1 MSRDEIVAIVD
12 EHNQIVGSASR
23 ARMRSE
29 GLRHRATYILVLDA
43 QDRLFVHRRTS
54 TKDVYPSHY
63 DIAAG
68 GVVLAGETY
77 AASAERELAEE
88 LGIDGTALK
97 PMFDFYYEDGL
108 CRVWGR
114 VFICRWD
121 GPIAMQA
128 EEIESGEFMQTTD
141 IIEMSRQK
149 PFTPDGLY
157 VLQRYLAT

>member
-12 EHNQIVGSASR
+12 KNNQIVGSASR
-23 ARMRSE
+23 ERMRAE
-29 GLRHRATYILVLDA
+29 GLRHRATYILVFDA
-43 QDRLFVHRRTS
+43 KNRMFVHRRTS
-54 TKDVYPSHY
+54 TKDVYPGHY

-88 LGIDGTALK
+88 LGISGTPLK
-97 PMFDFYYEDGL
+97 TMFDFYHADGL

-114 VFICRWD
+114 VFTCRWD
-121 GPIAMQA
+121 GPIVMQA
-128 EEIESGEFMQTTD
+128 EEIQSGEFMPTPD
-141 IIEMSRQK
+141 IIEMSRHK